1 MTKLSSSILDHVV
14 FQTYYSSYFLKCPL
28 RKPISK
34 TDIVTKLHIMKTL
47 NFEQS
52 HQKEK
57 KRCNHFSAS
66 KVTKTGNVT
75 PHNRAKLGPRAKSL
89 IPQ

>member
-28 RKPISK
+28 RKPSSK

-47 NFEQS
+47 NFEHS

-57 KRCNHFSAS
+57 KRKDVTTFLQASNKDRKCN
-66 KVTKTGNVT
+66 TT
-75 PHNRAKLGPRAKSL
+75 
-89 IPQ
+89 Q